1 MCARRLRD
9 ARRRRA
15 GRAVSVL
22 AGRASPAARIITGVA
37 LPVDGG
43 LLAAGNR
50 VMAQELTLDTF

>member
-15 GRAVSVL
+15 GRAVSVF

-43 LLAAGNR
+43 LLAGNR
-50 VMAQELTLDTF
+50 VLVQEPTRDTF

>member
-22 AGRASPAARIITGVA
+22 AGRADHTGVA